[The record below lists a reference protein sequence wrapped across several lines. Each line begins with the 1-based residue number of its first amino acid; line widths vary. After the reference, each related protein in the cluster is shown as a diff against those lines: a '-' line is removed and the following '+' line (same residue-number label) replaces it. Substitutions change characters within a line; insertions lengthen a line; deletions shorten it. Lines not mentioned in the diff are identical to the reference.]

1 MYARFLA
8 ARHGL
13 AAGRLARKT
22 ADSLQA
28 KGDFEGYA
36 IWARVADATERGP
49 AKSAPVWKASWP
61 CRELA
66 FSWHAFLYLIPFS
79 RPRLAH
85 PLRAFFLSAIGT

>member
-1 MYARFLA
+1 MWVPTQDEAVEMYARFLA

-13 AAGRLARKT
+13 AADRLARKT

-49 AKSAPVWKASWP
+49 AKSVVNLP
-61 CRELA
+61 
-66 FSWHAFLYLIPFS
+66 S
-79 RPRLAH
+79 RGMP
-85 PLRAFFLSAIGT
+85 SSI

>member
-1 MYARFLA
+1 MWVPTQDEAVEMYARFLA

-36 IWARVADATERGP
+36 IWARVAEVIERGP
-49 AKSAPVWKASWP
+49 AKRAGAESVMAAS
-61 CRELA
+61 
-66 FSWHAFLYLIPFS
+66 
-79 RPRLAH
+79 
-85 PLRAFFLSAIGT
+85 